1 MILEFFNYIFF
12 FRYNLVSFNKDYS
25 LIFESIVSNIWLN
38 SLPKNSI
45 VGYSLHI
52 EIIVEIILIFF

>member
-12 FRYNLVSFNKDYS
+12 FCYKLVSFNKDYS
-25 LIFESIVSNIWLN
+25 LIFESLVSNIWLD
-38 SLPKNSI
+38 SLPKNYI

-52 EIIVEIILIFF
+52 EIIVEILIFF